1 MKKIEQFQITSLN
14 ISGFKSYEDPTE
26 LVFGNPTVITGGN
39 GRGKTSIA
47 DAIAFVVTGLPF
59 FGERGIDRLHNESN
73 PDVAIRMCFVD
84 ETGAH
89 HELTRTR
96 RKSRMTISYDGYEI
110 RQLDLNDMFG
120 ERDVFLSILNPLY
133 FIEELGED
141 GKNLLEMYLPMIP
154 HETVLAQLSEPVRE
168 ALKNESLL
176 SPDVYLKRRREEI
189 RGLEERITYLGG
201 QKDLAESQN
210 KSHGQAQQDLKNQ
223 LEALREE
230 IAALE
235 CKQFSG
241 MNTTEMQ
248 ARLVELSQRYD
259 EAARDERSDAAEQ
272 RNNLHALREK
282 IARRQAEQYQSKFTQ
297 PLANIA
303 AKVKELGT
311 RYTREV
317 AALKA
322 FHAGMECPTCHRP
335 VTAESLPEVQTALKK
350 VISGLYTAGTEQ
362 QSQLAQLQEM
372 DKKAADTFEQFKA
385 DDLTKW
391 QADAADLEKLCQEL
405 SGNVSKEVERLRM
418 EIQTLSA
425 ELDYGNLT
433 QEEYD
438 RLGVCREEY
447 RQCEAKLA
455 ALETV
460 VTAELPNFDQEIA
473 QARESIAETKRIM
486 ADVVSYICKRAELTF
501 SQLKMNKVEISL
513 YDVVKSTGEAKDTF
527 KFTYGGRRYDRLSL
541 SEKIRAG
548 MEVSELMK
556 RLTGRN
562 YPVFVDNMESVDDLA
577 NIDLETFVERKT
589 ALSDQQTQLR
599 AEYQKAETDYAEK
612 KQEFERL
619 QEESRQIADYLS
631 GQFLPNDKVLEKM
644 YEAIDRVT
652 IHSANEIEIRWKFED
667 LFQNMQR
674 PHPKKQAI

>member
-14 ISGFKSYEDPTE
+14 ISGFKSYEGPTE

-96 RKSRMTISYDGYEI
+96 RKSRMNISYDGYEI

-201 QKDLAESQN
+201 QKDLAESQS

-235 CKQFSG
+235 GKQFSG
-241 MNTTEMQ
+241 MNTTQMQ
-248 ARLVELSQRYD
+248 ERLVELSQRYD

-297 PLANIA
+297 PLADIA

-335 VTAESLPEVQTALKK
+335 VTAESLPEVQAALKK
-350 VISGLYTAGTEQ
+350 VISDLYAAGTEQ

-372 DKKAADTFEQFKA
+372 DKKAADTFDQFKA

-391 QADAADLEKLCQEL
+391 KADAADLEKLCQEL

-455 ALETV
+455 ALETMAA
-460 VTAELPNFDQEIA
+460 AELPNFDQEIA

-577 NIDLETFVERKT
+577 NVRPTGQVIMAKCVSGT
-589 ALSDQQTQLR
+589 ALQVKPLNPIICV
-599 AEYQKAETDYAEK
+599 EQKAA
-612 KQEFERL
+612 
-619 QEESRQIADYLS
+619 
-631 GQFLPNDKVLEKM
+631 
-644 YEAIDRVT
+644 
-652 IHSANEIEIRWKFED
+652 
-667 LFQNMQR
+667 
-674 PHPKKQAI
+674 

>member
-1 MKKIEQFQITSLN
+1 MKKIEQFQITSMS
-14 ISGFKSYEDPTE
+14 ISGFKSYEGPTD

-96 RKSRMTISYDGYEI
+96 RKNRMTITYDGYEI

-133 FIEELGED
+133 FIEELGES

-168 ALKNESLL
+168 SLKDESLL
-176 SPDVYLKRRREEI
+176 SPDVWLKRRREEI

-201 QKDLAESQN
+201 QKDLAESQSQTYEQTHQEMASQIE
-210 KSHGQAQQDLKNQ
+210 KLRWEISG
-223 LEALREE
+223 LEA
-230 IAALE
+230 
-235 CKQFSG
+235 KQFAG
-241 MNTTEMQ
+241 MNTSEMQ
-248 ARLVELSQRYD
+248 EHLVELSQRYD
-259 EAARDERSDAAEQ
+259 EAARDDRSDAVEQ
-272 RNNLHALREK
+272 QSNLSALREK

-297 PLANIA
+297 ALADIS
-303 AKVKELGT
+303 AKVKELGA
-311 RYTREV
+311 RYQRE
-317 AALKA
+317 AAAYKA

-335 VTAESLPEVQTALKK
+335 VTEQSLNEVQTALKK
-350 VISGLYTAGTEQ
+350 VISELYAAGTEQ
-362 QSQLAQLQEM
+362 RSQLTELQEM

-385 DDLTKW
+385 DDLAKW
-391 QADAADLEKLCQEL
+391 QTEAAELEQLCLEL
-405 SGNVSKEVERLRM
+405 AGSASKEVERLRM

-433 QEEYD
+433 QPEYD
-438 RLGVCREEY
+438 RLAECRKELQ
-447 RQCEAKLA
+447 QCEAKVE
-455 ALETV
+455 ALEAMVAADT
-460 VTAELPNFDQEIA
+460 PDFDKEIQ
-473 QARESIAETKRIM
+473 QARDTIGEIRRSMT
-486 ADVVSYICKRAELTF
+486 DVVSYICKRAELTF

-577 NIDLETFVERKT
+577 NVRPTGQIIMAKCIANT
-589 ALSDQQTQLR
+589 ALQVR
-599 AEYQKAETDYAEK
+599 PVNPIIHMEQKAA
-612 KQEFERL
+612 
-619 QEESRQIADYLS
+619 
-631 GQFLPNDKVLEKM
+631 
-644 YEAIDRVT
+644 
-652 IHSANEIEIRWKFED
+652 
-667 LFQNMQR
+667 
-674 PHPKKQAI
+674 

>member
-1 MKKIEQFQITSLN
+1 MKKIEQFQITSMN
-14 ISGFKSYEDPTE
+14 ISGFKSYEGPTE
-26 LVFGNPTVITGGN
+26 LIFGNPTVITGGN

-84 ETGAH
+84 ETGVH

-96 RKSRMTISYDGYEI
+96 RKNRMTITYDGYEI
-110 RQLDLNDMFG
+110 RQLDLTDMFG

-154 HETVLAQLSEPVRE
+154 HETVLAELSEPVRE

-176 SPDVYLKRRREEI
+176 SPDVWLKRRREEI

-201 QKDLAESQN
+201 QKDLVESQG
-210 KSHGQAQQDLKNQ
+210 KTHDQTRVELTAQ
-223 LEALREE
+223 LESLRAE

-235 CKQFSG
+235 SKQFSG
-241 MNTTEMQ
+241 MDTAEMQ
-248 ARLVELSQRYD
+248 ERLVDLSQRYD
-259 EAARDERSDAAEQ
+259 EAARDDRSDAAEQ
-272 RNNLHALREK
+272 QSNLSALREK

-297 PLANIA
+297 AMADIS
-303 AKVKELGT
+303 AKVKELGA
-311 RYTREV
+311 RYQRE
-317 AALKA
+317 AAAYKA
-322 FHAGMECPTCHRP
+322 FHVGMECPTCHRP
-335 VTAESLPEVQTALKK
+335 VTEQSLPEVQVALKK
-350 VISGLYTAGTEQ
+350 VLSELYAAGTEQ
-362 QSQLAQLQEM
+362 RSQLTELQEM
-372 DKKAADTFEQFKA
+372 DKKVADTFEQFKA
-385 DDLTKW
+385 DDLAKW
-391 QADAADLEKLCQEL
+391 QAEAAELEQLCQKL
-405 SGNVSKEVERLRM
+405 VGSASKEVERLRM
-418 EIQTLSA
+418 EIQSLSA

-433 QEEYD
+433 QSEYD
-438 RLGVCREEY
+438 RLTECRKELQ
-447 RQCEAKLA
+447 QCEAKLS
-455 ALETV
+455 ALEAMVAADT
-460 VTAELPNFDQEIA
+460 PDFDKEIQ
-473 QARESIAETKRIM
+473 QAKDTIGEIKRTM
-486 ADVVSYICKRAELTF
+486 SDVVSYICKRAELTF

-577 NIDLETFVERKT
+577 NVRPTGQIIMAKCIANT
-589 ALSDQQTQLR
+589 ALQVR
-599 AEYQKAETDYAEK
+599 PVNPIIHMEQKAA
-612 KQEFERL
+612 
-619 QEESRQIADYLS
+619 
-631 GQFLPNDKVLEKM
+631 
-644 YEAIDRVT
+644 
-652 IHSANEIEIRWKFED
+652 
-667 LFQNMQR
+667 
-674 PHPKKQAI
+674 